1 MSELHE
7 VNDEIR
13 NSAGRSESAKSED
26 FSELSGLPAG
36 ERDFAESADSV
47 ESPSAFPPAEDGFQR
62 LWTPQRMVYVQ
73 GQDKPKT
80 TDKKECPFCA
90 ALEKTDDEG
99 LIAWRGKHVF
109 AIMNLYP
116 YNVGHL
122 MICPYRHVGMLVDL
136 EDEELFE
143 FEKATTLAITVM
155 KEVSHPDGW
164 NVGINQGEVAGA
176 GVAGH
181 LHQHVVP
188 RWEGDANFMPIT
200 AGTRT
205 MPILLSNQR
214 EAYAEGF
221 ARLQNDFGLPFAGR
235 L

>member
-1 MSELHE
+1 MSEEMKALSE
-7 VNDEIR
+7 NDK
-13 NSAGRSESAKSED
+13 A
-26 FSELSGLPAG
+26 
-36 ERDFAESADSV
+36 FAASADSV
-47 ESPSAFPPAEDGFQR
+47 EASSDFPPAEDGYQR

-90 ALEKTDDEG
+90 AQEKSDEEG
-99 LIAWRGKHVF
+99 LIAWRGTHVF

-122 MICPYRHVGMLVDL
+122 MICPYRHVGMLLDL
-136 EDEELFE
+136 NDEELQE
-143 FEKATTLAITVM
+143 FEKATVLSIAVM
-155 KEVSHPDGW
+155 KEVSRPDGW
-164 NVGINQGEVAGA
+164 NVGVNQGEVAGA

-188 RWEGDANFMPIT
+188 RWEGDSNFMPIT

-205 MPILLSNQR
+205 MPILLSSQR
-214 EAYAEGF
+214 DAYAEGF
-221 ARLQNDFGLPFAGR
+221 TKLQGDFGLP
-235 L
+235 LK